1 MSAFQVLIVD
11 DHPVVLAG
19 LRILLS
25 TDTRFAICA
34 EACTVAAAR
43 EAARRCRPDLIVTDL
58 VLGGEDGVSLV
69 KGLAEDS
76 SAAGIVVYSSL
87 DEALW
92 GRLARRAGAR
102 GYVSKAEPLDTVARA
117 LEVVSGDD
125 CYFSA
130 TIAAD
135 GPSWSALDLASLSPR
150 EQQILRLMGEARSL
164 QDMGAGL
171 GVSVK
176 TIGSYRER
184 LKTKL
189 GFDSLRTL
197 ERFAIEH
204 ALGRAALR

>member
-25 TDTRFAICA
+25 IDTRFAICA
-34 EACTVAAAR
+34 EAATAAAAR

-58 VLGGEDGVSLV
+58 VLGGEDGVRLV
-69 KGLAEDS
+69 KGLASDAP
-76 SAAGIVVYSSL
+76 AAGIVVYSSL
-87 DEALW
+87 DEASW
-92 GRLARRAGAR
+92 GGLARRAGAH

-125 CYFSA
+125 CYFSG

-135 GPSWSALDLASLSPR
+135 TALWPAPDLTSLSPR
-150 EQQILRLMGEARSL
+150 ELQILRLMGEARSL
-164 QDMGAGL
+164 QDMGTGL
-171 GVSVK
+171 RVSVK
-176 TIGSYRER
+176 TIGTYRER
-184 LKTKL
+184 LKAKL

-204 ALGRAALR
+204 ALGRASLR